1 MRLPTKT
8 VASLLV
14 AASAAATVPGL
25 SQLSMSGRRRL
36 SQFDRLL
43 QRHDRKGYLRAELLG
58 LPVYEFRRL
67 QKTMELDDIIKHCG
81 IGSKRSFRLALVGKL
96 REELLQRGWSRTRID
111 TYLIRRTLRV
121 A

>member
-8 VASLLV
+8 IASLLV
-14 AASAAATVPGL
+14 AASAAATVPGI
-25 SQLSMSGRRRL
+25 SQLSISGRRKV

-58 LPVYEFRRL
+58 LSVYEFRRL
-67 QKTMELDDIIKHCG
+67 QKTIDLEAIIKQCG
-81 IGSKRSFRLALVGKL
+81 MGSKRNFRLALVGKL
-96 REELLQRGWSRTRID
+96 RDELLQRGWSRTRIE
-111 TYLIRRTLRV
+111 TYLVRRTLRV

>member
-1 MRLPTKT
+1 MKLPTKT

-25 SQLSMSGRRRL
+25 SQLSISGKHKV

-43 QRHDRKGYLRAELLG
+43 QRHDRKGILRAELLG
-58 LPVYEFRRL
+58 LSVYEFRRL
-67 QKTMELDDIIKHCG
+67 QKTMELDDIIKRCG
-81 IGSKRSFRLALVGKL
+81 MDGKRTFRLALVGKL
-96 REELLQRGWSRTRID
+96 RDELLQRGWSRTRID
-111 TYLIRRTLRV
+111 SYLTRRTLRV